1 MAASITK
8 RGLVVSKLTLTTSS
22 VHYYS
27 AWTDPLTCLIY
38 YIVVFGGGFNPP
50 AMSDGSI
57 VAAGYWGPRQSRDS
71 MHCQKGN

>member
-1 MAASITK
+1 MFKNKTFCT
-8 RGLVVSKLTLTTSS
+8 TLTYNIDAPTTS
-22 VHYYS
+22 VNYS

-57 VAAGYWGPRQSRDS
+57 VAAGYCGPRQSRDS